1 MWNNYIISF
10 TNNNIS
16 RTYNGMTNNIER
28 RFKQHNNMLSGGAK
42 ATTSLI
48 KKYPEDKWKSIC
60 IIKGFDS
67 KSEAMK
73 AEWRIRH
80 PDNKKKRPKKFN
92 KEKGRILGL
101 NYILNNS
108 DKWTKT
114 SQLIK
119 EQKLE
124 IYIDD
129 EYKDLLD
136 NKLLEKHNLRFFSN

>member
-1 MWNNYIISF
+1 MWYNYILSF

-16 RTYNGMTNNIER
+16 RTYNGMTNNIDR
-28 RFKQHNNMLSGGAK
+28 RLKQHNNILSGGAK
-42 ATTSLI
+42 ATTNLI
-48 KKYPEDKWKSIC
+48 KKYPESNWKIIC
-60 IIKGFDS
+60 IIKGFDN

-80 PDNKKKRPKKFN
+80 PDNKKRRPNKFN

-101 NYILNNS
+101 NYILNIS

-114 SQLIK
+114 SQNIK

-124 IYIDD
+124 IFID
-129 EYKDLLD
+129 ENYKDLLEI
-136 NKLLEKHNLRFFSN
+136 NLLEKHNLRFISN